1 MRNEANVRT
10 RDYQDRDRVADAI
23 IFVMQPR
30 FGCYRTFIDLYRK
43 IYEVGADVL
52 TVFFAVK
59 V

>member
-23 IFVMQPR
+23 IFVMQRR

-43 IYEVGADVL
+43 IYEVGAEIL
-52 TVFFAVK
+52 TVFSQ
-59 V
+59 